1 MKNGRLFELLY
12 LLVERRALT
21 AGELAE
27 RFEVSERT
35 IYRDVDAL
43 SAAGVPVYTQRGQGG
58 GIRLMDQFVLDR
70 CLLSPREQD
79 EVLFALRALLST
91 GGLEGAEALER
102 LSALF
107 RREAEGWVEV
117 DFTDWGS
124 GEQERENFRIVR
136 EGILGRRLLDGVQ
149 DLPRSQAVRAMLH
162 RLFLTQ
168 GEDVLLPR
176 CMLILGEALVEQ
188 IQHPLG
194 GAHDVVV
201 SEDVLVDLRAVDVDV
216 DDFGVG
222 CEGGG
227 VGGHPVGEAAAD
239 GDEQIALVGGEI
251 GGVGAVHTDH
261 AGHKHKWMSPEYIKS
276 IEEADVEIGKFLEK
290 MKRDGLYKD
299 THFMFLTDHGGI
311 EYGHGGVSTNEMIV
325 PWGITGPGIRKGFK
339 ITEPNNTV
347 NTAATILRLFDV
359 EKPLPW
365 TGEVLS
371 SIFK

>member
-1 MKNGRLFELLY
+1 MKNSRRTFFKQGLAGALALGSASLSIPAAAMTDGVGKAKAKRVVLISLDGICVEGFLKARTPNLDALLADGSLSLDTRVVMPSVTLPNWTSHLTGSGPEQHGVVDNSWEISKFKLPAIHTDSDGYYPSVFKILKDAVPQMKTAFYYNWINLFYPYNKKY
-12 LLVERRALT
+12 LD
-21 AGELAE
+21 
-27 RFEVSERT
+27 EVS
-35 IYRDVDAL
+35 YLKQV
-43 SAAGVPVYTQRGQGG
+43 
-58 GIRLMDQFVLDR
+58 
-70 CLLSPREQD
+70 
-79 EVLFALRALLST
+79 
-91 GGLEGAEALER
+91 
-102 LSALF
+102 
-107 RREAEGWVEV
+107 
-117 DFTDWGS
+117 
-124 GEQERENFRIVR
+124 
-136 EGILGRRLLDGVQ
+136 
-149 DLPRSQAVRAMLH
+149 
-162 RLFLTQ
+162 
-168 GEDVLLPR
+168 
-176 CMLILGEALVEQ
+176 
-188 IQHPLG
+188 
-194 GAHDVVV
+194 
-201 SEDVLVDLRAVDVDV
+201 
-216 DDFGVG
+216 
-222 CEGGG
+222 
-227 VGGHPVGEAAAD
+227 
-239 GDEQIALVGGEI
+239 ALVGGVV